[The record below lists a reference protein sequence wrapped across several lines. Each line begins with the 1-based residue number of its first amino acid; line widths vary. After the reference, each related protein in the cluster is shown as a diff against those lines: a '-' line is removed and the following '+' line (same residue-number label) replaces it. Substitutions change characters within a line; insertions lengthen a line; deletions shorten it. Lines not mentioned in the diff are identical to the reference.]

1 MKRRSN
7 EQSLAE
13 VISDFL
19 KESGWQQKLDE
30 VQIITQWDKLMGAT
44 FGKYTNEL
52 FIQNRVLHIRLKSS
66 VLRQELSYR
75 KTDIVNQLNDAV
87 GKVVINDII
96 LK

>member
-7 EQSLAE
+7 EQSLGE

>member
-7 EQSLAE
+7 EQSLGE

-30 VQIITQWDKLMGAT
+30 VQIITEWDKLLGAT

-66 VLRQELSYR
+66 VIRQELSYR

>member
-1 MKRRSN
+1 MKRKSN
-7 EQSLAE
+7 EQSLGE